1 VENLEENVTL
11 LGLSSCHSILKS
23 QCGKQKC
30 QSEPEI
36 ILPAEGKK
44 NPAKEKL
51 YVFSTEEDSF
61 SESETSN
68 EEDSENNGNEIEV
81 DPCDNSVERSWGSL
95 CLPHLSGMLLFG
107 WGKEQRVCSLE
118 KFCVDFWLTK
128 MELLKN

>member
-68 EEDSENNGNEIEV
+68 EEDSENNRNEIEV

-95 CLPHLSGMLLFG
+95 CLPHLETDVEGKWYAVIWLGKRTKSLFI
-107 WGKEQRVCSLE
+107 GKVLRRFL
-118 KFCVDFWLTK
+118 VD
-128 MELLKN
+128 